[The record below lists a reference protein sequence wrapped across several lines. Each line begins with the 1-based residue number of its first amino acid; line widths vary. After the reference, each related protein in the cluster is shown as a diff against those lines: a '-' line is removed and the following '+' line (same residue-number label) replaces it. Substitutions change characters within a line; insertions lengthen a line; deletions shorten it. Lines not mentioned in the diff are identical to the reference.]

1 MYTFFCI
8 LLLKFI
14 MIYKYMCLFE
24 MLRSVLTQVQNLFIA
39 YAFLINSKFRFSISS
54 KKSVK
59 VLLSYSSNFL
69 SRSCEEEVHRFFGK
83 ENLFLCPIEF
93 CVFICW
99 HKMDFWLT
107 FQCLFQVLSTDCN
120 ELPPRRKLTSDKPN
134 VNHFSIQ
141 RAFIFFK
148 LWTHIFFCFVLF
160 AIVLIN
166 FQGFQIMCSELM
178 FKSALWLK

>member
-1 MYTFFCI
+1 
-8 LLLKFI
+8 

-39 YAFLINSKFRFSISS
+39 FAFLINSKFRFSISS

-83 ENLFLCPIEF
+83 EKFFLCPIEF
-93 CVFICW
+93 CFFICW

-141 RAFIFFK
+141 WAFIFFK
-148 LWTHIFFCFVLF
+148 LWTHIFFLFCSLCNCIDQFSGISNYVLR
-160 AIVLIN
+160 ADV
-166 FQGFQIMCSELM
+166 
-178 FKSALWLK
+178 

>member
-1 MYTFFCI
+1 MWMYTFFCI

-24 MLRSVLTQVQNLFIA
+24 LLRSVLTQVQNFVHCLCISNQFKVSFFHIIKKICESLIKLFFQFPVTKLWGGNAPI
-39 YAFLINSKFRFSISS
+39 FWKGKF
-54 KKSVK
+54 
-59 VLLSYSSNFL
+59 
-69 SRSCEEEVHRFFGK
+69 
-83 ENLFLCPIEF
+83 FLCPIEF

-107 FQCLFQVLSTDCN
+107 FQCLFQVLSTDWN

-141 RAFIFFK
+141 WAFIFFK
-148 LWTHIFFCFVLF
+148 LWTHIFFLFCSLCSCIDQFSGISNYVLR
-160 AIVLIN
+160 ADV
-166 FQGFQIMCSELM
+166 
-178 FKSALWLK
+178 